1 MRALEEVLVM
11 LKDSADNT
19 SGSSEKIDLTVEDP
33 VPFEAKRLACLS
45 RSTNALRGNGLRCGD
60 QDKFALL
67 QCFIRIRGVGEALVL
82 IFHSYQAFFRI
93 SLPF

>member
-1 MRALEEVLVM
+1 M

-45 RSTNALRGNGLRCGD
+45 RSTNALSARWPRRIAARLQRPPEPLLD
-60 QDKFALL
+60 LLALP
-67 QCFIRIRGVGEALVL
+67 VGPEQALAAEGSKAV
-82 IFHSYQAFFRI
+82 HQQADPQI
-93 SLPF
+93 L